1 MDFDQNCDCKNCAIA
16 ERDYLRAAAKE
27 AAEHLRNEAAE
38 LKKAHT
44 VSGEW
49 DRTEPDAMDECER
62 LIALANRLQTNAQ
75 VHGLATVPCNGGLE
89 QSINQQTTP

>member
-16 ERDYLRAAAKE
+16 ERDHLRAAAKE

-49 DRTEPDAMDECER
+49 DGTEPDAMDECER
-62 LIALANRLQTNAQ
+62 LIALANRLQTNTGNKPRG
-75 VHGLATVPCNGGLE
+75 VAT
-89 QSINQQTTP
+89 SA